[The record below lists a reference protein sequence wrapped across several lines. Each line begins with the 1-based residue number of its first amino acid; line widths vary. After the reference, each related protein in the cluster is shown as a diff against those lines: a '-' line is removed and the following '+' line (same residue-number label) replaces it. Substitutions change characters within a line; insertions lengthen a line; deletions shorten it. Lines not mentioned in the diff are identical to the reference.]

1 MYGIVDTV
9 LDSLT
14 FYMSKLS
21 DNRTMPDPS
30 HLLAL
35 SVWERTLAPLLLLS
49 EQLIK
54 RRARN
59 ASPYNKLF
67 PYVYEMHF
75 LSSCPY

>member
-30 HLLAL
+30 HLLGAN
-35 SVWERTLAPLLLLS
+35 SRPAPS
-49 EQLIK
+49 FGVS
-54 RRARN
+54 N
-59 ASPYNKLF
+59 
-67 PYVYEMHF
+67 
-75 LSSCPY
+75 

>member
-1 MYGIVDTV
+1 MHGIVDTV

-35 SVWERTLAPLLLLS
+35 SVWERTLAPLLLL
-49 EQLIK
+49 E
-54 RRARN
+54 
-59 ASPYNKLF
+59 
-67 PYVYEMHF
+67 
-75 LSSCPY
+75 